1 MSIRNDILA
10 KAAELI
16 NGDRQK
22 DYGPPEANF
31 RRIAEFWS
39 TYLGHPVS
47 AADVAHMMVLLKVA
61 RSIIGYKEDTE
72 VDAAGYIALAAE
84 LGATAAERDDF
95 DASQRATVLER
106 TRTGAVGQFDY
117 FQPISD

>member
-1 MSIRNDILA
+1 MSVRNDILT

-84 LGATAAERDDF
+84 LGASEAERGDS
-95 DASQRATVLER
+95 DAAQRIPVPECAWSSP
-106 TRTGAVGQFDY
+106 VGPAD
-117 FQPISD
+117 